1 MTWFTYLLLAI
12 LFLVLHRYFNKN
24 LLNNI
29 SFTPGGIVFLFYGTG
44 LAILFILGLIQG
56 FQFNQFSDVT
66 INLLIAG
73 FCHVLVSI
81 LLTYA
86 YKKDDMSNVV
96 VMLGTSPLF
105 TVVTSWFFLGQSLS
119 LKQIVGITILL
130 FGVVIISLEGK
141 KYWHLSTG
149 AILSL
154 LAALISGLNLTNDA
168 YVMYSGRDI
177 ITYLFLIFFISTV
190 VSFLFFYYESKQLL
204 LHVKLIDWLQI
215 ILMTVLFLGH
225 MFFVFLALSLG
236 NQLVI
241 TAPLLQLATP
251 LSVLFAIFYLR
262 EKSFLK
268 NKLLGSLLTFI
279 GSAVILL

>member
-24 LLNNI
+24 LLNNK
-29 SFTPGGIVFLFYGTG
+29 SLTPGGIVFLFYGTG
-44 LAILFILGLIQG
+44 LFILLILGLIRG
-56 FQFNQFSDVT
+56 FHFSQFSDV
-66 INLLIAG
+66 IVNVLIAG
-73 FCHVLVSI
+73 FSHVLVSL

-105 TVVTSWFFLGQSLS
+105 TVVASWFFLGQSLS

-130 FGVVIISLEGK
+130 IGVVIISLEGK
-141 KYWHLSTG
+141 KHWQLSTG
-149 AILSL
+149 VILGLCAAI
-154 LAALISGLNLTNDA
+154 IYGLNFTNDA

-177 ITYLFLIFFISTV
+177 ITYIFLIFLISTL
-190 VSFLFFYYESKQLL
+190 VSIVFFYNESKQLL
-204 LHVKLIDWLQI
+204 IHVNLIDWLQI
-215 ILMTVLFLGH
+215 IFMTVFFLGH
-225 MFFVFLALSLG
+225 VFFVFLIVSLG
-236 NQLVI
+236 TWLVI

-251 LSVLFAIFYLR
+251 LSVLFAIVCLH
-262 EKSFLK
+262 EKRFLK

-279 GSAVILL
+279 GSALILL